1 MSKLKFKKK
10 LCVITGSRAD
20 YGILSRLLVE
30 LNKNFDLKVIATGSH
45 LSNKFGYTLNDIKS
59 DNVKIY
65 KKIKIIENDDSG
77 QGILNSL
84 TNSINKFSKVFKK
97 IKIDL
102 LIVLG
107 DRYEVFGAC
116 IAASVMRIKIAHI
129 HGGETTSN
137 SIDEIFRHSISLM
150 SHFHFV
156 AAKKYKEKVSQLAK
170 NIKNIFLV
178 GSLSV
183 ANIKKLKFKK
193 NEILLK
199 YKLDPFKKRIF
210 LQYHSETLDNIQG
223 KNGFLNCLA
232 VLKKYKNYEIVSTF
246 SNADEGHDFFNKK
259 LKEYKKTNKN
269 FHLLKSIKYDDYLA
283 VLKSCDFIIGNS
295 SSGIIEAPSL
305 SVPTVNIGL
314 RQDGRLRARSIF
326 DASDTIISIEKNIK
340 LALKFNKKIKIK
352 NFYDHGDSV
361 FKILKVLRNLHDSPN
376 LKNFYFKR
384 NKL

>member
-1 MSKLKFKKK
+1 MSKLKFKKNI
-10 LCVITGSRAD
+10 CVITGSRAD
-20 YGILSRLLVE
+20 YGILSRLLIE
-30 LNKNFDLKVIATGSH
+30 LNKNFNLKVIATGSH
-45 LSNKFGYTLNDIKS
+45 LSKKFGYTLNDIKS
-59 DNVKIY
+59 DNIKIY
-65 KKIKIIENDDSG
+65 KKIKIIENDDTD

-150 SHFHFV
+150 SHTHFV
-156 AAKKYKEKVSQLAK
+156 AAKKYKEKVSQLGK
-170 NIKNIFLV
+170 NKKNIFLV

-183 ANIKKLKFKK
+183 ANIKKLKLKK
-193 NEILLK
+193 KEVLYK
-199 YKLDPFKKRIF
+199 YDLDPNKKKIF
-210 LQYHSETLDNIQG
+210 LQHHPETLDKNQG
-223 KNGFLNCLA
+223 KDGFLNCLT
-232 VLKKYKNYEIVSTF
+232 VLKKYKNYEIVSTL
-246 SNADEGHDFFNKK
+246 SNADESHNFFNKK
-259 LKEYKKTNKN
+259 LKEYEKLNKN
-269 FHLLKSIKYDDYLA
+269 FYLLQSIKYRDYLA
-283 VLKSCDFIIGNS
+283 ILKSCDFIIGNS

-314 RQDGRLRARSIF
+314 RQDGRLRAKSIF
-326 DASDTIISIEKNIK
+326 DASHTIFSIAKNIK
-340 LALKFNKKIKIK
+340 LALKFNKKRKIK

-361 FKILKVLRNLHDSPN
+361 LKILKVLKEYQDTPKE
-376 LKNFYFKR
+376 KNFYFK
-384 NKL
+384 NK

>member
-1 MSKLKFKKK
+1 MNKLNFKKK
-10 LCVITGSRAD
+10 ICVITGSRAD
-20 YGILSRLLVE
+20 YGILSHFLVK

-45 LSNKFGYTLNDIKS
+45 LYNKFGYTLNDIKS

-65 KKIKIIENDDSG
+65 KKIKVIDNDDTG

-183 ANIKKLKFKK
+183 ANIKKLKLKK
-193 NEILLK
+193 NETLLK
-199 YKLDPFKKRIF
+199 YKLDPIKKRIF
-210 LQYHSETLDNIQG
+210 FQYHSETLDNNQG
-223 KNGFLNCLA
+223 KKGFLNCLA
-232 VLKKYKNYEIVSTF
+232 VLKKFKNYEIVSTL

-259 LKEYKKTNKN
+259 LKEYKKLNKN
-269 FHLLKSIKYDDYLA
+269 FYLLKSIKYVDYLSI
-283 VLKSCDFIIGNS
+283 LKSCDFIIGNS

-326 DASDTIISIEKNIK
+326 DASDTVVSIENNIK
-340 LALKFNKKIKIK
+340 LALKFNKKRKIK

-361 FKILKVLRNLHDSPN
+361 SKILKVLRNLHDGPN
-376 LKNFYFKR
+376 LKNFYFKSK
-384 NKL
+384 KL